1 MNRTSFVHLAVIAA
15 ICASGARPAAAQN
28 TGAETVSRAPGMFQR
43 TFTRVGDIMQ
53 LGAGE
58 AKDGLYPQL
67 GEMIPGAGLLSA
79 GPGYRQH
86 LFGDA
91 AVVNVSASLSWRRY
105 SMVQSRIEWP
115 ALVSNHLSIG
125 AGARYQDFT
134 QINYFGIGP
143 DSDKSAQTDYRL
155 KSVDISGFA
164 TVRTTDWLSLGGR
177 VGYIRGLDVTSGLS
191 SIHPPTHD
199 LFDETTAPGLTIQP
213 RYAHADVFVEADTRD
228 KPGYPASGG
237 VYRLGLTTFH
247 DLDGSGQSFR
257 RVEGDATHYVQLF
270 RRSSVMA
277 VRGHVALSQTG
288 SGNEVPFYLMP
299 TLGGASTLHAYS
311 DYRFRDRNA
320 ASVGA
325 EYRWPVIRV
334 MDAALFADAGSVA
347 PTASGLWRERLEHD
361 YGFGLRFHTATR
373 SVARIDVA
381 KGREGT
387 RVSLSLT
394 TSLGGSNRNVLP
406 YVP

>member
-1 MNRTSFVHLAVIAA
+1 MNRSSLVHLAVIAVV
-15 ICASGARPAAAQN
+15 CASGTRPAAAQN
-28 TGAETVSRAPGMFQR
+28 TPAENDSPFER
-43 TFTRVGDIMQ
+43 TFTWVGNTMRN
-53 LGAGE
+53 GSGE
-58 AKDGLYPQL
+58 AKDGLYAQL
-67 GEMIPGAGLLSA
+67 GEIIPGAGWLSA
-79 GPGYRQH
+79 GPGYRHH

-91 AVVNVSASLSWRRY
+91 AVVNVSAAVSSRRY
-105 SMVQSRIEWP
+105 SMVQSRIQWP
-115 ALVSNHLSIG
+115 ALFSNHLSIG
-125 AGARYQDFT
+125 AAARYQDFA
-134 QINYFGIGP
+134 QINYFGVGP

-155 KSVDISGFA
+155 KSVDITGSA
-164 TVRTTDWLSLGGR
+164 TVRATDWLSFGGR
-177 VGYIRGLDVTSGLS
+177 VGYIRGLDIAHGLS

-199 LFDETTAPGLTIQP
+199 LFDDTTAPGLSVQP

-228 KPGYPASGG
+228 IPGYPASGG
-237 VYRLGLTTFH
+237 VYKLGLTTFH

-257 RVEGDATHYVQLF
+257 RVEGDATHYVPLF
-270 RRSSVMA
+270 RKGSVVA
-277 VRGHVALSQTG
+277 VRGHVALSQTA

-299 TLGGASTLHAYS
+299 TLGGAYTLHGYS